1 MRLILSPRTPS
12 VTLNRVQSA
21 VGTLNFEAAV
31 PATET
36 SVRLGCLFELRSG
49 MSSTVSRAAG
59 NREGPRHSARPVVLG
74 HREQFEEISVDLR
87 QSREL
92 TRLLLYLHTADHQP
106 RVFPGTFTART
117 YGGAA
122 VEIPLELPSAAP
134 ALAVMSLYNVDGQFV
149 LRAEM
154 EPINGAVRDIAK
166 AYGYERI
173 TWIDAD
179 TPTA

>member
-1 MRLILSPRTPS
+1 MSPRTPS
-12 VTLNRVQSA
+12 VTLTRVQSA
-21 VGTLNFEAAV
+21 VGTLDFEAAV
-31 PATET
+31 PSTET

-49 MSSTVSRAAG
+49 TSSTVQRSEG
-59 NREGPRHSARPVVLG
+59 NREGPRHSARPVVLA

-87 QSREL
+87 QSHEL
-92 TRLLLYLHTADHQP
+92 SRLLLYLHTSDRRPHP
-106 RVFPGTFTART
+106 FTGTFTAKT
-117 YGGAA
+117 YGGAS
-122 VEIPLELPSAAP
+122 VEIPLELNSAAP
-134 ALAVMSLYNVDGQFV
+134 MLAVMSLYNVDGQFV

-179 TPTA
+179 TPTE